1 MNRRALT
8 RPVIARTVSDYW
20 TLNDTVIEGYLRLIE
35 RRNQEGLH
43 GFPTFLGLDTFYMKD
58 LENGHF
64 NRAARRF
71 RKGKRFDIELI
82 LIPLHLPTGIG
93 HWVLIAVHPHAKRI
107 STFDSLGGNHVSAT
121 ERVLHDIGSYAQSHD
136 LDCPRQQNNVDCGVS
151 LTWFAERLSRLQPIE
166 TRQLNTLVWRVHT
179 EEVLRTSRLGAFDG
193 HLAECEKLL
202 DPGFLN
208 AEAWDILE
216 CGVEDDT
223 YRPRTEV
230 PSRLELEYDAFMAEL
245 NEACEEYT
253 EEVPAN
259 TISGI
264 SVDDRNFS
272 LIIFDDDNW
281 LDILR
286 LPTLYRP

>member
-1 MNRRALT
+1 MEYIPTSRSPRKRRRPYEGSEGILFLGGTLDFCVAL
-8 RPVIARTVSDYW
+8 
-20 TLNDTVIEGYLRLIE
+20 LNDTVIEGYLRLIE

-64 NRAARRF
+64 NRA
-71 RKGKRFDIELI
+71 
-82 LIPLHLPTGIG
+82 GIG
-93 HWVLIAVHPHAKRI
+93 SLSLFTPTPNGSRLSIRWVALTYQQRK
-107 STFDSLGGNHVSAT
+107 
-121 ERVLHDIGSYAQSHD
+121 ELHDIGRYAQSHD

-202 DPGFLN
+202 DPDFLN

-253 EEVPAN
+253 KEVPAN

-272 LIIFDDDNW
+272 LLIFDDDNW